1 MKNILLQIDE
11 TQIVHNASKWVDFFE
26 AKALEY
32 GPKILIAIIIYLVG
46 TWLIKWAVK
55 LITKFFSYRKF
66 DDTLKSFLLSMVKVG
81 LTVLLFLT
89 IAGQIGIPITG
100 FAAILGGLAIG
111 VGAALNGSL
120 GNLAGGVMLM
130 IFKPFK
136 VGDII
141 TAQGMTGTVTEI
153 GIVNTVLR
161 TPENKTVFLPNGALS
176 TGVIT
181 NFNEYGNLKVSIEL
195 AIDASADIE
204 KARRIGVE
212 VMQSFPEVM
221 QDPKPSVV
229 VSKIEGGAIYLGFAP
244 YATQGDYWKVYWG
257 VLEKLKVEFDK
268 NGINLPISSMV
279 VKNA

>member
-11 TQIVHNASKWVDFFE
+11 TQIVHNTSKWFDFFE

-46 TWLIKWAVK
+46 TWLIKWSVK
-55 LITKFFSYRKF
+55 LITRFFSYRKF

-195 AIDASADIE
+195 AIDASENIE

>member
-11 TQIVHNASKWVDFFE
+11 TQIVHNTSKWFDFFE

-32 GPKILIAIIIYLVG
+32 GPKILMAVVIYLVG
-46 TWLIKWAVK
+46 RWLIKWAVK

-141 TAQGMTGTVTEI
+141 TAQGMTGVVTEI

-195 AIDASADIE
+195 AIDASQDIE
-204 KARRIGVE
+204 KARRVGIE

-221 QDPKPSVV
+221 QDPKPSVA

-268 NGINLPISSMV
+268 NDIKLPIASMV